1 MKGVTAYNISK
12 FGSCLRACALCWHV
26 CASCGVWE
34 CASVNV
40 HVHGIVCDVMRHESA
55 AIVSLCFSLAPGMTL
70 TALGV
75 AQEYKG
81 LGVAGN
87 SIW

>member
-1 MKGVTAYNISK
+1 M
-12 FGSCLRACALCWHV
+12 
-26 CASCGVWE
+26 
-34 CASVNV
+34 NV